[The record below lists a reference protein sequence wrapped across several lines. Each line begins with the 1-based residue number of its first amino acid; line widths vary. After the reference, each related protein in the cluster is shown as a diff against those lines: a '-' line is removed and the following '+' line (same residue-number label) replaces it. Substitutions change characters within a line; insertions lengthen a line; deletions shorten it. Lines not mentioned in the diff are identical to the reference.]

1 MSRPFPKVQLLIETG
16 PSSSSSSPLCVWR
29 DSVAWWGLWEVCCP
43 DSFYLC
49 IAQVVRSG
57 AATSPHPPPLI
68 LGMADDHWLRHRE
81 RANWAVWR
89 VPLES
94 VLKKCHL
101 HTSAPCSTNLTQTG
115 PTKIWAELSLS
126 KLWYKSLLQRKLFFF
141 PSFLFTNDFSRSDSF
156 FVFTSCMWNF

>member
-126 KLWYKSLLQRKLFFF
+126 KLWYKSLLQRKPFFFSIIPFHKWFFKKWLFFC
-141 PSFLFTNDFSRSDSF
+141 LY
-156 FVFTSCMWNF
+156 